1 MRSPRETARRDL
13 EDADVA
19 AIDAATN
26 EGMPCL
32 PEERPMARR
41 ELALL
46 LNRLLEAERAGAKV
60 LSAYLAELPPDSDA
74 WRRIQLVQRDEA
86 RNCAVL
92 IRLLRQANV
101 EPSMAT
107 GKFYD
112 KALAI
117 QGWRERLKF
126 LNRGQAWVA
135 REIDAALPDLRASE
149 ARSTLRQMRES
160 HLANI
165 RACEDLLA

>member
-1 MRSPRETARRDL
+1 
-13 EDADVA
+13 
-19 AIDAATN
+19 
-26 EGMPCL
+26 
-32 PEERPMARR
+32 
-41 ELALL
+41 
-46 LNRLLEAERAGAKV
+46 
-60 LSAYLAELPPDSDA
+60 
-74 WRRIQLVQRDEA
+74 
-86 RNCAVL
+86 
-92 IRLLRQANV
+92 
-101 EPSMAT
+101 MAT

-135 REIDAALPDLRASE
+135 REIDAALPDLHERD